1 MVQVVCFSLALLL
14 HGVFLKSL
22 FLEHEEQLLG
32 RETWITPITV
42 SSDSLVKSFRTSQ
55 NHEKEKVSVT
65 ATEPNTEKTFPLNKE
80 GRNSNIQITLKDIV
94 SEGNVLPN
102 YPAQAIERGWQGS
115 VHLKLVLSEGGK
127 VVESF
132 LVKSSGFS
140 ILDEVALKASR
151 LWQFKNR
158 SAGEVLIAPIHFL
171 LDS

>member
-42 SSDSLVKSFRTSQ
+42 SSDSPVKRFRAGQ
-55 NHEKEKVSVT
+55 NQNKERVT
-65 ATEPNTEKTFPLNKE
+65 KQNTEELFPINKE
-80 GRNSNIQITLKDIV
+80 EGNSSGLISLKDIV
-94 SEGNVLPN
+94 SEGNILPN

-127 VVESF
+127 VVESS
-132 LVKSSGFS
+132 LIKSSGFS

>member
-22 FLEHEEQLLG
+22 FLENEEQLLG

-42 SSDSLVKSFRTSQ
+42 SSDSPVKRFRAGQ
-55 NHEKEKVSVT
+55 NQNKEKVT
-65 ATEPNTEKTFPLNKE
+65 KQNTEELFPINKE
-80 GRNSNIQITLKDIV
+80 EGNSSGLISLKDIV
-94 SEGNVLPN
+94 SEGNILPN

-127 VVESF
+127 VVESS

>member
-22 FLEHEEQLLG
+22 FLENEEQLLG

-42 SSDSLVKSFRTSQ
+42 SSDSPVKRFRTGQ
-55 NHEKEKVSVT
+55 NQNKEKVT
-65 ATEPNTEKTFPLNKE
+65 KQNTEELFPINKE
-80 GRNSNIQITLKDIV
+80 EGNSSGLISLKDIV
-94 SEGNVLPN
+94 SEGNILPN

-115 VHLKLVLSEGGK
+115 VHLKLVLAGDGK
-127 VVESF
+127 VVESSI
-132 LVKSSGFS
+132 VKSSGFS
-140 ILDEVALKASR
+140 CLDEVALKASR

-158 SAGEVLIAPIHFL
+158 SSGEILIAPIHFL